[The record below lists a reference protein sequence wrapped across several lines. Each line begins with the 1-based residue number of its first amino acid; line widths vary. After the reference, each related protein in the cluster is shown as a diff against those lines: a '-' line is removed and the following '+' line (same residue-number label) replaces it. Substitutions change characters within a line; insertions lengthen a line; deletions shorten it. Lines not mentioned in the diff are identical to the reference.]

1 VYVSVLPHTHNHA
14 IPIQAAEAKEKE
26 KEKEVVAP
34 RWMSEAV
41 LVDTDLDS
49 DVVKVDG
56 LGLNAALVALLRAN
70 GVTHFFPGTARA
82 PLFSKSHFGL
92 VQLRKSSVCS
102 QTWHDSSTRQ
112 ELSNEL
118 SHVFFRFQMAISERL
133 RTRVRPFQFGRNRC
147 YVAV

>member
-1 VYVSVLPHTHNHA
+1 VCVSVLSHTHNHA
-14 IPIQAAEAKEKE
+14 IPIQAAAEA

-70 GVTHFFPGTARA
+70 GVTHFFPG
-82 PLFSKSHFGL
+82 PH
-92 VQLRKSSVCS
+92 VLR
-102 QTWHDSSTRQ
+102 
-112 ELSNEL
+112 
-118 SHVFFRFQMAISERL
+118 F
-133 RTRVRPFQFGRNRC
+133 
-147 YVAV
+147 